1 MNATPELFTYDLTE
15 LNSSVVFVVAISK
28 KTNRYIKLK
37 STGALAVFKN
47 KEGLH
52 NYMKNSKVLSD
63 GLPQE
68 LTIPEIKEIA
78 NRYTSGFYQIVD

>member
-15 LNSSVVFVVAISK
+15 LNNSIIFIVVISK
-28 KTNRYIKLK
+28 KTGRYIKVK

-52 NYMKNSKVLSD
+52 NFMQNSKVLSD
-63 GLPQE
+63 SFSEE

>member
-1 MNATPELFTYDLTE
+1 MNATPELFTYDLTD
-15 LNSSVVFVVAISK
+15 LNNSIVFIVAVSN
-28 KTNRYIKLK
+28 KTDKYIKVN

-47 KEGLH
+47 LEGLH
-52 NYMKNSKVLSD
+52 NFMQNSKVLSD
-63 GLPQE
+63 AFPQE